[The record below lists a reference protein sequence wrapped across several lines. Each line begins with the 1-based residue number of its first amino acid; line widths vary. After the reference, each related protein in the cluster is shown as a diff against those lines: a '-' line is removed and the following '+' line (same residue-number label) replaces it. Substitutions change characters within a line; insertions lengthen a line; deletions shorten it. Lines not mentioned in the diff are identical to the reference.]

1 MWRRMQYTGSEWID
15 RWEDRNDAVG
25 HLRRF
30 IWIIPI
36 VWKAPALRVFY
47 ALRAIVFT
55 TAERKHAR

>member
-1 MWRRMQYTGSEWID
+1 MNQPLVGSD
-15 RWEDRNDAVG
+15 DAVG

-55 TAERKHAR
+55 TAERKHARGNYIVAASD